1 MAIDP
6 VAFITQHTRLVPVPS
21 IPEIR
26 LYTAH
31 QATGL
36 WRLVEAYADDP
47 PPPYWA
53 FPWAGG
59 LALARHVLDRPALV
73 AGRRILDLGAGSGL
87 VGIAAA
93 RAGAGAVTAADIDPF
108 ALAAIP
114 LNAKANDVTLAVAAG
129 DMTGGPAPDVDVV
142 LVGDLFYEA
151 ALAER
156 VTRFLDRCLAA
167 GLEVFVGDPHRAHL
181 PADRLA
187 AIADYAVPDVGEVEA
202 RAPRPSSVF
211 TFR

>member
-93 RAGAGAVTAADIDPF
+93 RAGAGAVTAADSDPF
-108 ALAAIP
+108 ALAALP
-114 LNAKANDVTLAVAAG
+114 LNAKANDVTLSIAAG
-129 DMTGGPAPDVDVV
+129 DMTGGPAPDVDLV

-167 GLEVFVGDPHRAHL
+167 GLEVLVGDPHRAHL
-181 PADRLA
+181 PAARLA

-211 TFR
+211 AFR